1 MTGSKFHTHDQ
12 QILDTTIQNLI
23 TQATWHPGFVH
34 LCNTVKK
41 IISNSYKFYLKHT
54 ENWYTYITANP
65 CHLQGLPFF
74 KNSTNSK
81 IILLDVKTSQK
92 KNGVMGTQKYR
103 MCQYTMQCLIK
114 TKTSALVFGM
124 MSVIRIKVVRVTE

>member
-1 MTGSKFHTHDQ
+1 VTGSKFHTHDQ

-92 KNGVMGTQKYR
+92 KKWGYGNSKIQNVPIYNAMLNKDKNICVGVWNDVRDPDKS
-103 MCQYTMQCLIK
+103 CQ
-114 TKTSALVFGM
+114 GD
-124 MSVIRIKVVRVTE
+124 